1 MTIEPDVPAGL
12 LSKAQA
18 YTDTAIISICR
29 YSGEGWDRKRVLL
42 TQTTRLSGTTNV
54 R

>member
-1 MTIEPDVPAGL
+1 MTIEPDVPAEL

-18 YTDTAIISICR
+18 YTNTAASQ
-29 YSGEGWDRKRVLL
+29 SAATPEKAGTERVLL
-42 TQTTRLSGTTNV
+42 TQTTRLSGTTNA